1 MKPLFVL
8 FLMATTSVFA
18 SSEIEG
24 RYLKVGGENCY
35 EKDIGIVLT
44 DNKLQIVEFYQG
56 RDGEEKSYVGEE
68 FDHLNEGRQKKRINN
83 RPKHASRMSYYEVV
97 YSNYENILTE
107 EAGTIRLKKRAK
119 NRTHRYSEYMAP
131 GENYFP
137 NLGSWVA
144 RPFEVAGN
152 LFDPEMEVETFEL
165 EYSGSTLEYK
175 VTKNDQPE
183 PHNHC
188 IFEKKK

>member
-1 MKPLFVL
+1 MKPLFAL
-8 FLMATTSVFA
+8 AFLATTTVFA
-18 SSEIEG
+18 SSDIEG

-35 EKDIGIVLT
+35 ENEIGIVLT
-44 DNKLQIVEFYQG
+44 ENELKIVEHYQTL
-56 RDGEEKSYVGEE
+56 DGEDKSYVRKE
-68 FDHLNEGRQKKRINN
+68 FDHLNGGRQKKRINN

-97 YSNYENILTE
+97 YSNYENTLIE
-107 EAGTIRLKKRAK
+107 EAGSVRFKKQAK
-119 NRTHRYSEYMAP
+119 NRTHRYSEYMAA

-137 NLGSWVA
+137 NLGSWIA

-152 LFDPEMEVETFEL
+152 LIDPDMEVETFEL

-175 VTKNDQPE
+175 EFTNDQAE
-183 PHNHC
+183 PSNHC